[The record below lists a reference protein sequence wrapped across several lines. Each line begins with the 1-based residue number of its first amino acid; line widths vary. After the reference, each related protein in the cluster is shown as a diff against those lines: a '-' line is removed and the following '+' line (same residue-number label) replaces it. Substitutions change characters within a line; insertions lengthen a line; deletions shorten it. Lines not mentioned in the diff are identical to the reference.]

1 MALNPDL
8 TSRVQQGV
16 GATPRA
22 DCHGRAA
29 VSTKTPRAL
38 PAGGTAPF
46 QRRGCAGGAVCT
58 PAPTPLLSLPPVL
71 GVCGASRGLRPRQP
85 THVGRTGRQG
95 TDRAQP
101 SRGHTHDAGRRRARL
116 SCPLS
121 LLGAQAPNTEHW
133 SPERGWQASP
143 APRRTRKCKA
153 GFSFMNPDTGPP

>member
-16 GATPRA
+16 GATPSA

-38 PAGGTAPF
+38 PAGDTAPS

-85 THVGRTGRQG
+85 THVGQAVR
-95 TDRAQP
+95 
-101 SRGHTHDAGRRRARL
+101 AGREQTVL
-116 SCPLS
+116 SPHADTHMTQAEDGHAS
-121 LLGAQAPNTEHW
+121 LAL
-133 SPERGWQASP
+133 
-143 APRRTRKCKA
+143 
-153 GFSFMNPDTGPP
+153 